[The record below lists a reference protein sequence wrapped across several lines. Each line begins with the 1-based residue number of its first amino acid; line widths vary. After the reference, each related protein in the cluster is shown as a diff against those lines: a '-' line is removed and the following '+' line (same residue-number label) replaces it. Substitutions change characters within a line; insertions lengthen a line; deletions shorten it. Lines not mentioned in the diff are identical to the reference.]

1 MKLPRFFADLGPFL
15 KPNKVLVIYG
25 PRQVGKTTL
34 LKGFLATCPWKHRL
48 DSGEDVRIQEVLH
61 SRDFRAIK
69 EYAAGYELLAIDEA
83 QKVTGVGE
91 ALKILVDQVPGVRVI
106 ATGSSSFDLAGQVGE
121 PLTGRKLTLTLY
133 PVAQMELAKI
143 FTPFEIRER
152 LEDFLIFGGYPEVVA
167 ATEKT
172 EKTRLLTE
180 IASSYLLKDILAF
193 DRVKSS
199 KVLLDLLRLLAFQV
213 GSEVSLSELG
223 QKVGLDYKTVGRY
236 IDLLEKSFVLFTL
249 RGFSRNL
256 RNEMTKKAKYYFF
269 DNGIRNA
276 VIANFNPPAL
286 RNDIGQLWEN
296 FLMMERMK
304 SQAYRATPVNRYFWR
319 TWQAQ
324 EIDLIEE
331 REGRLFA
338 YEFKWTGSGR
348 VPGQFRQAY
357 PEAAFEIINRENYQP
372 FAGVAYTA
380 APGKT
385 GRNDEGGA
393 A

>member
-1 MKLPRFFADLGPFL
+1 MKLPRFYMNLDPFL

-34 LKGFLATCPWKHRL
+34 LKDYLATCARKHRL
-48 DSGEDVRIQEVLH
+48 DSGEDVRIQEVLQ

-83 QKVTGVGE
+83 QKIRGVGE
-91 ALKILVDQVPGVRVI
+91 SLKILVDQVPGVRVI

-121 PLTGRKLTLTLY
+121 PLTGRKITLTLY
-133 PVAQMELAKI
+133 PIAQLELAKL
-143 FTPFEIRER
+143 FTPFELHER

-167 ATEKT
+167 TPERK

-180 IASSYLLKDILAF
+180 IASSYLLKDILAL

-213 GSEVSLSELG
+213 GSEASLSELA

-236 IDLLEKSFVLFTL
+236 LDLLEKSFVIFTL

-269 DNGIRNA
+269 DTGIRNA
-276 VIANFNPPAL
+276 LIANFNPPAL
-286 RNDIGQLWEN
+286 RNDIGQLREN
-296 FLMMERMK
+296 FLLMERIK
-304 SQAYRATPVNRYFWR
+304 SQAYRALPVNHYFWR

-338 YEFKWTGSGR
+338 YEFKWTGKGR
-348 VPGQFRQAY
+348 VPGKFREAY
-357 PEAAFEIINRENYQP
+357 PEAAFEIVNRENYQP
-372 FAGVAYTA
+372 FS
-380 APGKT
+380 
-385 GRNDEGGA
+385 GA

>member
-1 MKLPRFFADLGPFL
+1 MRLPRFYSDLDPFL

-34 LKGFLATCPWKHRL
+34 LEDFLAKSPMKHRL
-48 DSGEDVRIQEVLH
+48 DSGEDVRIQEVLE
-61 SRDFRAIK
+61 SRDFRAVR

-83 QKVTGVGE
+83 QKVRGIGE
-91 ALKILVDQVPGVRVI
+91 ALKILVDQVPGIRVI

-121 PLTGRKLTLTLY
+121 PLTGRKITLTLY
-133 PVAQMELAKI
+133 PVAQMELAGL
-143 FTPFEIRER
+143 FTPFELRER
-152 LEDFLIFGGYPEVVA
+152 IEDFLIFGGYPEVVA
-167 ATEKT
+167 TPEKK

-180 IASSYLLKDILAF
+180 ISSSYLLKDILAF

-199 KVLLDLLRLLAFQV
+199 KVLLDLLRLLAFQI

-223 QKVGLDYKTVGRY
+223 GKLGLDYKTVGRY
-236 IDLLEKSFVLFTL
+236 LDLLEKSFVIFTL

-269 DNGIRNA
+269 DTGIRNA
-276 VIANFNPPAL
+276 LIANFNPPAL

-296 FLMMERMK
+296 FLVMERLK
-304 SQAYRATPVNRYFWR
+304 SQAYRAVPVNHYFWR

-338 YEFKWTGSGR
+338 YEFKWTGRGR
-348 VPGQFRQAY
+348 APGKFREAY
-357 PEAAFEIINRENYQP
+357 PEAAFESISRDNYQP
-372 FAGVAYTA
+372 FV
-380 APGKT
+380 
-385 GRNDEGGA
+385 GA
-393 A
+393 SRP